1 MRTARWLM
9 CLAAAGL
16 VTGCATV
23 KMNVKSGPIA
33 AQTFSFVTLDPRLT
47 TPMPEKEQKVHGMV
61 QEAIAN
67 NLAAKGV
74 SRVDAGGDIIIA
86 YLIIVGDGAIT
97 TYRDEYF
104 GYDTDAPELM
114 DAVHDRSLKK
124 EGRNYTI
131 AGTLVV
137 DILDGKTSK
146 LLKRSSV
153 ESEILRDVSM
163 ETRTAR
169 LQGVV
174 DQALSDLKIDR

>member
-1 MRTARWLM
+1 MRTANWLM
-9 CLAAAGL
+9 CLVVAGL
-16 VTGCATV
+16 ATGCVSV
-23 KMNVKSGPIA
+23 KMNVKSGPIP
-33 AQTFSFVTLDPRLT
+33 AQTYSFVTLEPRLA

-74 SRVDAGGDIIIA
+74 SRVEAGGDIIVA

-114 DAVHDRSLKK
+114 DAVHDRALKK

-131 AGTLVV
+131 AGTLVI

-146 LLKRSSV
+146 LLKRTSI
-153 ESEILRDVSM
+153 ESEILRNVSM
-163 ETRTAR
+163 DTRVAR
-169 LQGVV
+169 LQSIV
-174 DQALSDLKIDR
+174 DEALNDLKIVR